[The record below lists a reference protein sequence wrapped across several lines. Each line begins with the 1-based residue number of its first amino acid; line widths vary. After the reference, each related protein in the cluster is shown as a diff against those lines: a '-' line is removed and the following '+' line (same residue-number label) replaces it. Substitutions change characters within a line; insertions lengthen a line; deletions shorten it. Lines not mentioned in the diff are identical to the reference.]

1 MEALHVLPVLNWCK
15 HKFQG
20 RSGSYFEIFTT
31 KMKTKHKNC
40 KKAENYKKTA
50 SFWCQS
56 HHKTPNSLGER
67 TVSKWRPLI
76 FEGYLPN
83 TVSSLDEELKAWMR

>member
-15 HKFQG
+15 YKFQG

-40 KKAENYKKTA
+40 KNTENYKKTA
-50 SFWCQS
+50 SFWYHS
-56 HHKTPNSLGER
+56 HRQTLNSLGER
-67 TVSKWRPLI
+67 TDSTYAST
-76 FEGYLPN
+76 F
-83 TVSSLDEELKAWMR
+83 SLEQP